1 MTEYEKNDLAASENV
16 EQDEEIRKENE
27 LHEHRIVYVEPES
40 IADDLGV
47 ESGDV
52 LVSINGQ
59 TVEDVFD
66 YRYLIND
73 EEITVLIRKKNG
85 EEWELQIEKE
95 YDEDLGIDFENTLM
109 DSYRSCRNKC
119 VFCFIDQLPEG
130 MRKTLYFKDDDSRL
144 SFIQGN
150 YLTLTNMSEEDL
162 DRIIRYRLEP
172 VNISFH
178 TLHPELRCRMLN
190 NRFAGQIIEKADRL
204 HRAGIEMNGQIV
216 LCRGLND
223 GEELEYSL
231 KNFEQFL
238 PELKSVSIVP
248 VGLTRYRRNLYP
260 LEPFTRDDALK
271 IIAQIERWQQYY
283 YQKYGT
289 HLVHPSDEWYI
300 MAARPLPPAD
310 RYDGYLQIENGVG
323 MIRSLTDE
331 VHEYLDNI
339 SGDDRETEAAV
350 ATGLLAYP
358 YVRKL
363 CDEIRIKYPNVSV
376 HVYPIQNVFFGERIT
391 VAGLLTGQD
400 LKKQLSGKVSGIR
413 LLLTKSMLK
422 AGEPVFLDDVSVPE
436 LEKSLQTKIR
446 IVESDGEDF
455 VNACIEKDKENI

>member
-204 HRAGIEMNGQIV
+204 HRAGIEMNGQT
-216 LCRGLND
+216 
-223 GEELEYSL
+223 Y
-231 KNFEQFL
+231 
-238 PELKSVSIVP
+238 
-248 VGLTRYRRNLYP
+248 
-260 LEPFTRDDALK
+260 
-271 IIAQIERWQQYY
+271 
-283 YQKYGT
+283 
-289 HLVHPSDEWYI
+289 
-300 MAARPLPPAD
+300 
-310 RYDGYLQIENGVG
+310 
-323 MIRSLTDE
+323 
-331 VHEYLDNI
+331 
-339 SGDDRETEAAV
+339 
-350 ATGLLAYP
+350 
-358 YVRKL
+358 
-363 CDEIRIKYPNVSV
+363 
-376 HVYPIQNVFFGERIT
+376 
-391 VAGLLTGQD
+391 
-400 LKKQLSGKVSGIR
+400 
-413 LLLTKSMLK
+413 
-422 AGEPVFLDDVSVPE
+422 
-436 LEKSLQTKIR
+436 KIR
-446 IVESDGEDF
+446 
-455 VNACIEKDKENI
+455 